1 MLAGTAHPTCRSLH
15 SRRSVPGPPD
25 GIADRVTTFAA
36 LGTVAPVIFR
46 CHHPL
51 TQTGVVLTPL
61 AGHGEEL
68 RPCVAPRVWFQMSL
82 CRQSRRAPSD
92 SQPPTTS
99 IPRVPA
105 TLRLSSGASGARRDL
120 FSTAQ
125 RMTQP
130 TLFDQRAVRGGL
142 VCMFHVKH
150 RRAAKPRSRR
160 MPSAAQPPGASHP
173 RLPATLRLL
182 SGTGRATEDDSA
194 HSPRPEGRH
203 MWSGLHVSRET
214 PSRGKTMKPSYAIR
228 RAATRSFS
236 PPSACDTP
244 SSLRDLGARQIC
256 SLPRRASPL
265 LDGEGFIS
273 GPICMFHVKHGRRA
287 TS

>member
-1 MLAGTAHPTCRSLH
+1 MMTTASLPGCPLPVLAGTAHPTCRSLH
-15 SRRSVPGPPD
+15 SRRSVPGPSD
-25 GIADRVTTFAA
+25 GIADRVTSFAA
-36 LGTVAPVIFR
+36 LGTATPVMFR

-68 RPCVAPRVWFQMSL
+68 PLRCATHVV
-82 CRQSRRAPSD
+82 SD
-92 SQPPTTS
+92 VPVSAEPAGAVRLAAPTTS
-99 IPRVPA
+99 IPRVPV

-130 TLFDQRAVRGGL
+130 TLFDQRAVTRGL
-142 VCMFHVKH
+142 VWMFHVKH
-150 RRAAKPRSRR
+150 RRPAKPRSRR
-160 MPSAAQPPGASHP
+160 MPSAGQQPGASHR

-203 MWSGLHVSRET
+203 RWSGLHVSRET
-214 PSRGKTMKPSYAIR
+214 PSRGKTMKPS
-228 RAATRSFS
+228 
-236 PPSACDTP
+236 
-244 SSLRDLGARQIC
+244 
-256 SLPRRASPL
+256 
-265 LDGEGFIS
+265 
-273 GPICMFHVKHGRRA
+273 
-287 TS
+287 

>member
-1 MLAGTAHPTCRSLH
+1 MSPPTDSDGSGPHASGRP
-15 SRRSVPGPPD
+15 RR
-25 GIADRVTTFAA
+25 
-36 LGTVAPVIFR
+36 
-46 CHHPL
+46 
-51 TQTGVVLTPL
+51 
-61 AGHGEEL
+61 EL
-68 RPCVAPRVWFQMSL
+68 CPCAAPRVWFQTSL
-82 CRQSRRAPSD
+82 CRQSQRAPSD
-92 SQPPTTS
+92 SQHQQLLSPG
-99 IPRVPA
+99 VPA

-130 TLFDQRAVRGGL
+130 TLFDQRAVTGGL

-203 MWSGLHVSRET
+203 RWSGLHVSRET
-214 PSRGKTMKPSYAIR
+214 PSRGKTRKLA
-228 RAATRSFS
+228 
-236 PPSACDTP
+236 
-244 SSLRDLGARQIC
+244 
-256 SLPRRASPL
+256 
-265 LDGEGFIS
+265 
-273 GPICMFHVKHGRRA
+273 
-287 TS
+287 